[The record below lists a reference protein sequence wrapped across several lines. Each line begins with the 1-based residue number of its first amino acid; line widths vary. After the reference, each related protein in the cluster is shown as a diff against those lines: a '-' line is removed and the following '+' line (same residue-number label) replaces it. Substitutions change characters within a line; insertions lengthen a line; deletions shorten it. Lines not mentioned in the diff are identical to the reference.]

1 MCDGYDQANTEIAAD
16 VLRLEIS
23 RARDA
28 YGAALKAY
36 SEASGDPWSKWS
48 EDLAR
53 AEQHWDTLRYALDVL
68 EEDYLDEKSYD

>member
-28 YGAALKAY
+28 YKDALNKY
-36 SEASGDPWSKWS
+36 RNPMSDPWCKLT
-48 EDLAR
+48 EDLAH
-53 AEQHWDTLRYALDVL
+53 AEQHWQTLQYALDVL

>member
-1 MCDGYDQANTEIAAD
+1 MCDGYDQANSEIAAD

-28 YGAALKAY
+28 YEAALKAY
-36 SEASGDPWSKWS
+36 GETSGGPWCKWS

-53 AEQHWDTLRYALDVL
+53 AEHHYDTLTYALNVL
-68 EEDYLDEKSYD
+68 NGSYLDDDSR